1 MHIDTKDL
9 FKLVFK
15 FDKTETEKERIVTMV
30 SMVDW
35 IDVFEKVSNN
45 PKYAKETI
53 EELREVRAVFRKDL
67 GKKEKQKDI

>member
-9 FKLVFK
+9 FELVFK
-15 FDKTETEKERIVTMV
+15 FDKTETEKQRIVTMV

-35 IDVFEKVSNN
+35 VDVFEKVSNN

-53 EELREVRAVFRKDL
+53 EELREIRASVRDEDRKM
-67 GKKEKQKDI
+67 EDI